1 MMKYA
6 AAATLTHPGSTTT
19 PARPL
24 RHRVSTSLRCSKG
37 CRDGTFSSSS
47 DFSPS
52 APFAFTPFLLLKHLI
67 RRDLR
72 SANSP
77 PVAAPTEYKC
87 GFRVPWKEA
96 SLLGSSRDHASLPRN
111 SRRISEEKQG
121 TSFPLSASLLPAR
134 DVIYSKPC
142 RWKFLFFGLGNLLP
156 YPRGSSHRARLEN
169 ARWFGALNMPRANCF
184 PGNWQN
190 SLVII

>member
-1 MMKYA
+1 MKYA

-121 TSFPLSASLLPAR
+121 TSFPPLRLPSPRQRRDLLETVPME
-134 DVIYSKPC
+134 IP
-142 RWKFLFFGLGNLLP
+142 LFGLGNLLP